1 MDNLPFNAMFTYV
14 LIFSERKWLY
24 FIICLNMI
32 VKHEFSYFKTCI
44 CFRTEQLVAR
54 ILSNKYIWLLLKYK
68 ADKLE
73 THSDPQ
79 QKNIFITHNSLS

>member
-1 MDNLPFNAMFTYV
+1 MFRYV
-14 LIFSERKWLY
+14 LISSEWKWLY

-44 CFRTEQLVAR
+44 CFRTEQLVTR

-68 ADKLE
+68 TDELGA
-73 THSDPQ
+73 HSDLR
-79 QKNIFITHNSLS
+79 QKNIHYT